1 MEFNLFWVESVTRGK
16 YTPLLVLLPFFFF
29 LFNIFIQVFRERLI
43 VGKSACDNPE
53 RYGVVLSSLFF
64 KEI

>member
-16 YTPLLVLLPFFFF
+16 YTPLLVLLPFF
-29 LFNIFIQVFRERLI
+29 LFNIFIQLSRERLI